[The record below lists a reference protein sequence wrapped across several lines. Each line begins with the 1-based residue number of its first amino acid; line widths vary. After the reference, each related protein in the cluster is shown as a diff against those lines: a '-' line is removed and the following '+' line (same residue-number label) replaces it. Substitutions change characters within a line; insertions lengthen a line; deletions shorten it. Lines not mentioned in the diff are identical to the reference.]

1 MRADLHTH
9 TNHSDGKYSVEA
21 LLDLAIKNN
30 LDIISITDHD
40 TFDGVKEALKLKRD
54 IRIVIGVEFSTTR
67 NDENIHILSYFK
79 DLDGITDLELILEK
93 QIFNRNKRA
102 YMVLD
107 KLKEHFNIDLNPGFI
122 KEVKGVTR
130 GTIAREIKKQ
140 GYDYSNRII
149 FKYMIGEG
157 CPAYIPSSKI
167 SAEDGIQAV
176 KAAGGLAVLAHPM
189 FLEKNDVEDII
200 KLGIDGIEARY
211 PHKFDQEDKYRKIA
225 KENHLFVTA
234 GSDFHD
240 FDDGRH
246 GNIGSVYLQGKDL
259 DVFLEVLYECEKTC
273 I

>member
-1 MRADLHTH
+1 MKADLHTH
-9 TNHSDGKYSVEA
+9 TNFSDGKYSVDA

-30 LDIISITDHD
+30 IDIISITDHD
-40 TFDGVKEALKLKRD
+40 TFDGAKEGLKTTKD
-54 IRIVIGVEFSTTR
+54 IRIVIGLELSTSR
-67 NDENIHILSYFK
+67 NSENVHILSYFK
-79 DLDGITDLELILEK
+79 NQDSIEQLEPILEK
-93 QIFNRNKRA
+93 QVINRNQRA
-102 YMVLD
+102 YKVLD
-107 KLKEHFNIDLNPGFI
+107 KLKEHFNIDLDPSFI
-122 KEVKGVTR
+122 KEVKSVTR

-176 KAAGGLAVLAHPM
+176 KTAGGLAVLAHPM

-259 DVFLEVLYECEKTC
+259 DVFLEELYECEKTC